1 MSLRAIF
8 VSKVTVVPTYEGV
21 YVSGSDNTITVNGLD
36 ESETYTDS
44 TDVPVSKHAEGRKAL
59 SSGAATLDLTALP
72 GQTAD
77 ETVNGTGLK
86 VQLMK
91 LRNKATNAN
100 DITVSKGASNGHTL
114 FGSSWEL
121 TLKPG
126 QSVTFAGDE
135 AGPDVA
141 SNNKTVDLAGTGS
154 QELEYLFVFG

>member
-8 VSKVTVVPTYEGV
+8 VSKVTLVPTYEGV

-36 ESETYTDS
+36 ESETYTGS
-44 TDVPVSKHAEGRKAL
+44 TDVPVSKHAEGSKAL
-59 SSGAATLDLTALP
+59 SSGTATLDLAALP

-77 ETVNGTGLK
+77 ETVNATGLK
-86 VQLMK
+86 AQLVK

-114 FGSSWEL
+114 LGSSWEI

-126 QSVTFAGDE
+126 QSVTLKGDE

-141 SNNKTVDLAGTGS
+141 SNNKTLDLTGTGS